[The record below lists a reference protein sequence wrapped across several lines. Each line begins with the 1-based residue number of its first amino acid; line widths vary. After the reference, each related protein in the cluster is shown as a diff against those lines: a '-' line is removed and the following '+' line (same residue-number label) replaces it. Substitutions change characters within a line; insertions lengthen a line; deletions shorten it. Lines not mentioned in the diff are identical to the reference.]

1 MKRKLLV
8 IVVMGICGFPIAKAQ
23 TSSPA
28 GQQDGDTLNVGTVTV
43 TAVGTTNSV
52 RKVGYAVSQ
61 VQGKGLVSSGESGV
75 IQALTGKAS
84 NVQITKN
91 AGDPGSGAYIQIRG
105 QNTITGS
112 TQPLIIVDGIPVS
125 NSSRGGGVDGVVQQS
140 RLNDINPAD
149 IESMEV
155 LKGAAAAAVW
165 GTRAANGVIVI
176 TTKRGKR
183 GMKVEFSSTLG
194 IDQVN
199 REYEKQ
205 GKFGQGSNGK
215 WVANTGGSFGDR
227 IGSRSGSDSVS
238 MSGQRFEAE
247 SGNIYRP
254 IIKKGDKTVYNDAN
268 RDQVFR
274 NGTTW
279 NNNLSIS
286 NATEK
291 SSVFFS
297 VADWNQ
303 TGVINGN
310 SNYRRT
316 SARLNFTQNMS
327 DKLSIGFNSTLA
339 KVTSNRIQMGSNLDG
354 LYLGYL
360 RTSPDYDNT
369 DYKGTYYTAGG
380 VPTFNAHRGYRR
392 YLGNAVPT
400 YNNPGWTINEQ
411 NNTSDVMRVMIT
423 PEVGYQ
429 WKKNSKFIARAG
441 YDMSTDR
448 RITYFPVNSAGSYAN
463 GAFTDNMI
471 QESEMSMH
479 FINQSNFALNKN
491 INLNTTVGYL
501 YTNNSFYS
509 IGGSASQFII
519 RDQDRYS
526 FINSTS
532 ANMDPF
538 NSYSQVKNNRAYA
551 VLDFDDVQDKLFLQ
565 LTTASE
571 ASSTFKNRFLS
582 PSASLATNS
591 QKTS

>member
-8 IVVMGICGFPIAKAQ
+8 IVMMGICGFPIANAQ

-28 GQQDGDTLNVGTVTV
+28 GKQDGDTLNVGTVTV
-43 TAVGTTNSV
+43 TALGTTKSV
-52 RKVGYAVSQ
+52 RKVGYSVSQ

-105 QNTITGS
+105 QNTITGN
-112 TQPLIIVDGIPVS
+112 TQPLIVVDGIPVS
-125 NSSRGGGVDGVVQQS
+125 NSSLGGGVDGVVQQS
-140 RLNDINPAD
+140 RLNDLNPSD

-205 GKFGQGSNGK
+205 STFGQGSNGK

-238 MSGQRFEAE
+238 KSGQRFESE

-286 NATEK
+286 NATDK

-327 DKLSIGFNSTLA
+327 DKLSIG
-339 KVTSNRIQMGSNLDG
+339 
-354 LYLGYL
+354 
-360 RTSPDYDNT
+360 
-369 DYKGTYYTAGG
+369 
-380 VPTFNAHRGYRR
+380 
-392 YLGNAVPT
+392 
-400 YNNPGWTINEQ
+400 
-411 NNTSDVMRVMIT
+411 
-423 PEVGYQ
+423 
-429 WKKNSKFIARAG
+429 
-441 YDMSTDR
+441 
-448 RITYFPVNSAGSYAN
+448 
-463 GAFTDNMI
+463 
-471 QESEMSMH
+471 
-479 FINQSNFALNKN
+479 
-491 INLNTTVGYL
+491 
-501 YTNNSFYS
+501 
-509 IGGSASQFII
+509 
-519 RDQDRYS
+519 
-526 FINSTS
+526 
-532 ANMDPF
+532 
-538 NSYSQVKNNRAYA
+538 
-551 VLDFDDVQDKLFLQ
+551 
-565 LTTASE
+565 
-571 ASSTFKNRFLS
+571 
-582 PSASLATNS
+582 
-591 QKTS
+591 

>member
-8 IVVMGICGFPIAKAQ
+8 IVTLGICCFPFAKAQ
-23 TSSPA
+23 TSGQA
-28 GQQDGDTLNVGTVTV
+28 GQQDGDTANVGTVTV
-43 TAVGTTNSV
+43 TAVGTTESV
-52 RKVGYAVSQ
+52 RKIGYTVSQ

-105 QNTITGS
+105 QNTITGN
-112 TQPLIIVDGIPVS
+112 TQPLIVVDGIPVS
-125 NSSRGGGVDGVVQQS
+125 NSSVGGGVDGVVQQS
-140 RLNDINPAD
+140 RLNDLNPSD

-176 TTKRGKR
+176 TTKKGKR

-194 IDQVN
+194 IDKVN

-205 GKFGQGSNGK
+205 GIYGQGSNGK
-215 WVANTGGSFGDR
+215 WVANTGGSFGDK
-227 IGSRSGSDSVS
+227 IALRSGSDSVNKA
-238 MSGQRFEAE
+238 GAYFQADN
-247 SGNIYRP
+247 GNKYYP
-254 IIKKGDKTVYNDAN
+254 IIKKGDKTVYNDVN

-286 NATEK
+286 NATDK
-291 SSVFFS
+291 STVFFS

-360 RTSPDYDNT
+360 R
-369 DYKGTYYTAGG
+369 KIGR
-380 VPTFNAHRGYRR
+380 AH
-392 YLGNAVPT
+392 V
-400 YNNPGWTINEQ
+400 
-411 NNTSDVMRVMIT
+411 
-423 PEVGYQ
+423 
-429 WKKNSKFIARAG
+429 
-441 YDMSTDR
+441 
-448 RITYFPVNSAGSYAN
+448 
-463 GAFTDNMI
+463 
-471 QESEMSMH
+471 
-479 FINQSNFALNKN
+479 
-491 INLNTTVGYL
+491 
-501 YTNNSFYS
+501 
-509 IGGSASQFII
+509 
-519 RDQDRYS
+519 
-526 FINSTS
+526 
-532 ANMDPF
+532 
-538 NSYSQVKNNRAYA
+538 
-551 VLDFDDVQDKLFLQ
+551 
-565 LTTASE
+565 
-571 ASSTFKNRFLS
+571 
-582 PSASLATNS
+582 
-591 QKTS
+591 